1 MRNSSSYCVNRGLD
15 YYKRRIGGFSLL
27 ELAVAVAAVAILI
40 HFLLGGLEATRR
52 KAAEATRQQVVAT
65 IEAALR
71 YEAAS
76 RMARGRASEIG
87 ALANE
92 SPVRW
97 MQERPRDYLGEFP
110 GAPSRVPATA
120 AWYWDSRARQVVFLL
135 AKAAAEDVVTGREAT
150 RYRIVADSSSGAA
163 VNLVKAVPPR

>member
-1 MRNSSSYCVNRGLD
+1 M
-15 YYKRRIGGFSLL
+15 L
-27 ELAVAVAAVAILI
+27 ELAVVVMAIAVLLYF
-40 HFLLGGLEATRR
+40 FLDGLEATRR
-52 KAAEATRQQVVAT
+52 KAAEATRQQVVAN

-71 YEAAS
+71 YEASS

-87 ALANE
+87 ALADE

-110 GAPSRVPATA
+110 GQPSRVPATS

-135 AKAAAEDVVTGREAT
+135 AKSATEDAATGREAL
-150 RYRIVADSSSGAA
+150 RYRIVADSSRGAEVA
-163 VNLVKAVPPR
+163 LVRAASAR